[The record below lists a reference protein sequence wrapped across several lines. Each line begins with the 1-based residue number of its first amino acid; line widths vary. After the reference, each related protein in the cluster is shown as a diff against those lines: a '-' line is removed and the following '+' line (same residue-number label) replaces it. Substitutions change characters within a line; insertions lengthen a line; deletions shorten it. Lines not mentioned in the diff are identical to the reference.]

1 MTSDGKLSRMFLKS
15 DSCGKHAWL
24 AHVAAHEAGHATAA
38 LVLGFEFVEVQIP
51 REHVARANLADA
63 GIVVA
68 GGVQMQGLP
77 DTWVPGREEDA
88 LSYFAAGSRSE
99 LMLLG
104 DNLASGLK
112 GDLDQW
118 LLGIGR
124 PSGMPMEES
133 RPVEKRAFQRV
144 EALLVEHR
152 PALRRIARGLYA
164 PLLPGAKISAL
175 GPDEP
180 LVLSYDELRRLFE
193 GVSVV

>member
-1 MTSDGKLSRMFLKS
+1 MFLKT

-24 AHVAAHEAGHATAA
+24 AHAAAHEAGHATAA
-38 LVLGFEFVEVQIP
+38 LVLGFEFIEVKIP
-51 REHVARANLADA
+51 REHIARAKLADA

-68 GGVQMQGLP
+68 GGVQMHGLP

-88 LSYFAAGSRSE
+88 LAYFAAGSRSE
-99 LMLLG
+99 SMLLG

-118 LLGIGR
+118 LFGIGR
-124 PSGMPMEES
+124 PSGLPEEES
-133 RPVEKRAFQRV
+133 EPIPKRAFEHV

-164 PLLPGAKISAL
+164 PLLPGAKDSAL

-180 LVLSYDELRRLFE
+180 FVLSHDELRRMFE
-193 GVSVV
+193 GVSPR